1 MNYLEYILLGVV
13 QGLTEFFP
21 ISSSG
26 HLLLLRKLFG
36 INEGGLL
43 IEVAL
48 HLGTLLSILFFW
60 KNFIGEKIQET
71 FKGNFNYLSIIVV
84 GSIPASI
91 VGLLFED
98 QIKEYFFDISSMNYL
113 IICYIVLTIIIFST
127 KYFIDNKNS
136 KITYAYAFLIGM
148 AQAMAIIPGL
158 SRSGLTI
165 FMALLLGLSFKKSMQ
180 FSFMLAIPIL
190 IFSSIYLIFNNMD
203 LLLLDINFLM
213 ELLVGIL
220 SSFLI
225 GYGILFMLEEI
236 IDKGKF
242 WYFSFYCLFISLV
255 LFYAS

>member
-1 MNYLEYILLGVV
+1 MNYLEYILLGVI

-21 ISSSG
+21 VSSSG

-60 KNFIGEKIQET
+60 KNFISEKIQET
-71 FKGNFNYLSIIVV
+71 FEGNFDYLSIIIV

-113 IICYIVLTIIIFST
+113 IVCYIVLTVIIFLT
-127 KYFIDNKNS
+127 KYFMDNKNS
-136 KITYAYAFLIGM
+136 KITYSYAFLIGI
-148 AQAMAIIPGL
+148 AQAMAILPGL

-225 GYGILFMLEEI
+225 GYGILFMLEKI